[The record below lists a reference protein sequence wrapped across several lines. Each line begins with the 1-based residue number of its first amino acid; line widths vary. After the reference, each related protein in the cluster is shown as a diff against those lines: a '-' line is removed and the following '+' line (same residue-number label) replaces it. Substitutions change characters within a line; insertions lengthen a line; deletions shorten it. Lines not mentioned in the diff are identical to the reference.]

1 MEKRNADGL
10 TEKEFLEQYCPGD
23 YDRPS
28 VSVDMMILA
37 MDNSLGSLRTLLV
50 QRRNHPYIDCWAL
63 PGGFVGIDESAYEAA
78 CRELEEETGLKDI
91 YLEQIYTMSQP
102 DRDPRMRVIDIAYM
116 ALVPLKNVESMVRAG
131 DDAKDALWFDIRMT
145 EKSLIFSNE
154 ERGIRIE
161 YSLKK
166 KVFKN
171 GVIKVKNYVPE
182 AVGEEKLAFDHAQII
197 LEGLMRLRNKA
208 EYSDVVFNLMAKEF
222 TLPDLQ
228 RVYEIIL
235 GKKLYKANFRDKIV
249 DKVMLLDKKGISI
262 TGRKSSALYRYNGG
276 LV

>member
-37 MDNSLGSLRTLLV
+37 MDKSLGSLRTLLV

-131 DDAKDALWFDIRMT
+131 DDAKDALWFDIRIT

-154 ERGIRIE
+154 ERDIHIE

-166 KVFKN
+166 KIFKN

-182 AVGEEKLAFDHAQII
+182 AVGGEKLAFDHAQII

>member
-145 EKSLIFSNE
+145 EKNLIFSNE
-154 ERGIRIE
+154 ERGIHIE

>member
-23 YDRPS
+23 YDTPS

>member
-37 MDNSLGSLRTLLV
+37 MDKSLGSLRTLLV

-145 EKSLIFSNE
+145 EKNLIFSNE
-154 ERGIRIE
+154 ERGIHIE

-166 KVFKN
+166 KIFKN

>member
-37 MDNSLGSLRTLLV
+37 MDKSLGSLRTLLV

-154 ERGIRIE
+154 ERDIHIE

-166 KVFKN
+166 KIFKN

>member
-1 MEKRNADGL
+1 
-10 TEKEFLEQYCPGD
+10 
-23 YDRPS
+23 
-28 VSVDMMILA
+28 
-37 MDNSLGSLRTLLV
+37 
-50 QRRNHPYIDCWAL
+50 
-63 PGGFVGIDESAYEAA
+63 
-78 CRELEEETGLKDI
+78 
-91 YLEQIYTMSQP
+91 MSQP

-145 EKSLIFSNE
+145 ERSLIFSNE
-154 ERGIRIE
+154 ERGIHIE

-166 KVFKN
+166 KIFKN

-182 AVGEEKLAFDHAQII
+182 VVGEEKLAFDHAQII

>member
-37 MDNSLGSLRTLLV
+37 MDKSLRSLRTLLV

-154 ERGIRIE
+154 ERDIHIE

-166 KVFKN
+166 KIFKN

>member
-145 EKSLIFSNE
+145 EKSLIFRNE
-154 ERGIRIE
+154 ERGIHIE

>member
-37 MDNSLGSLRTLLV
+37 MDKSLGSLRTLLV

-154 ERGIRIE
+154 ERDIHIE

-166 KVFKN
+166 KIFKN

-182 AVGEEKLAFDHAQII
+182 AVGGEKLAFDHAQII

>member
-37 MDNSLGSLRTLLV
+37 MDKSLGSLRTLLV

-116 ALVPLKNVESMVRAG
+116 ALG

-145 EKSLIFSNE
+145 ERSLIFSNE
-154 ERGIRIE
+154 ERGIHIE

-166 KVFKN
+166 KIFKN
-171 GVIKVKNYVPE
+171 GVIKVKNYVPK

-208 EYSDVVFNLMAKEF
+208 VYS
-222 TLPDLQ
+222 
-228 RVYEIIL
+228 I
-235 GKKLYKANFRDKIV
+235 
-249 DKVMLLDKKGISI
+249 
-262 TGRKSSALYRYNGG
+262 
-276 LV
+276 

>member
-1 MEKRNADGL
+1 MN
-10 TEKEFLEQYCPGD
+10 
-23 YDRPS
+23 
-28 VSVDMMILA
+28 
-37 MDNSLGSLRTLLV
+37 N
-50 QRRNHPYIDCWAL
+50 
-63 PGGFVGIDESAYEAA
+63 YE
-78 CRELEEETGLKDI
+78 
-91 YLEQIYTMSQP
+91 
-102 DRDPRMRVIDIAYM
+102 
-116 ALVPLKNVESMVRAG
+116 
-131 DDAKDALWFDIRMT
+131 
-145 EKSLIFSNE
+145 
-154 ERGIRIE
+154 
-161 YSLKK
+161 
-166 KVFKN
+166 
-171 GVIKVKNYVPE
+171 PE

>member
-37 MDNSLGSLRTLLV
+37 MDKSLGSLRTLLV

-145 EKSLIFSNE
+145 ERSLIFSNE
-154 ERGIRIE
+154 ERGIHIE

-166 KVFKN
+166 KIFKN

>member
-10 TEKEFLEQYCPGD
+10 TEKEFLEKYCPGD

-37 MDNSLGSLRTLLV
+37 MDKSLGSLRTLLV

-145 EKSLIFSNE
+145 ERSLIFSNE
-154 ERGIRIE
+154 ERDIHIE

-166 KVFKN
+166 KIFKN